1 MAFLEE
7 GDRDGR
13 VERMELEA
21 DDGATIE
28 AIHAEPDGAAEL
40 GLVLHPDLMGVRPL
54 FDEICRRLA
63 THGIAV
69 MAIEP
74 FARIPAKARAGL
86 DAAGRME
93 RVAGLDDATQL
104 GDLVGAGD
112 FLAGAHGLERTSI
125 LGFCMGGMYTLK
137 AAATGSFE
145 RAVPFYGMLRV
156 PAHWQGPG
164 QRDALDTAA
173 GVCPTL
179 AFFGDADPWVPNEH
193 VDELRTVWAD
203 RPDCEIVVY
212 PGADHGFVH
221 DPERPVHRPDDAADV
236 WARTLRF
243 LRAG

>member
-21 DDGATIE
+21 DDGAAIE
-28 AIHAEPDGAAEL
+28 AIHAEPDGVAEL

-63 THGIAV
+63 TPGVAV

-74 FARIPAKARAGL
+74 FSRIPAKARAGL

-112 FLAGAHGLERTSI
+112 F
-125 LGFCMGGMYTLK
+125 
-137 AAATGSFE
+137 
-145 RAVPFYGMLRV
+145 
-156 PAHWQGPG
+156 
-164 QRDALDTAA
+164 
-173 GVCPTL
+173 
-179 AFFGDADPWVPNEH
+179 
-193 VDELRTVWAD
+193 
-203 RPDCEIVVY
+203 
-212 PGADHGFVH
+212 
-221 DPERPVHRPDDAADV
+221 
-236 WARTLRF
+236 
-243 LRAG
+243 